1 MKNNIDSK
9 ILKVMNLAIKY
20 IGKLTEEDLDKLI
33 NGNITFAVSDKHKN
47 RLVKEIT
54 SENDWNNEIKKL
66 KEFNNREEASEYIR
80 KLKLSNEKLRNLGQ
94 ALGISISKS
103 TRKDNIIAMI
113 VEGCIGNRLKIEGIR
128 KGIIG

>member
-128 KGIIG
+128 RGIIG

>member
-1 MKNNIDSK
+1 MKNNMDSK

-66 KEFNNREEASEYIR
+66 NEFNTREEASEYIR

>member
-1 MKNNIDSK
+1 MKNNMDSK

-103 TRKDNIIAMI
+103 TKKDNIIAMI

>member
-33 NGNITFAVSDKHKN
+33 NGKITFAVSDKHKN

>member
-1 MKNNIDSK
+1 MKNNMDSK

-54 SENDWNNEIKKL
+54 SENDWSNEIKKL
-66 KEFNNREEASEYIR
+66 NEFNTREEASEYIR

>member
-1 MKNNIDSK
+1 MKNNMDSK

-47 RLVKEIT
+47 RRVKEVE
-54 SENDWNNEIKKL
+54 SQNDWSNEIKKL
-66 KEFNNREEASEYIR
+66 NEFNNREEASEYIR

>member
-1 MKNNIDSK
+1 MKNNMDSK

-66 KEFNNREEASEYIR
+66 KEFNTREEASEYIR

-103 TRKDNIIAMI
+103 TKKDNIIAMI

>member
-1 MKNNIDSK
+1 MKNNIVSK

-94 ALGISISKS
+94 AVGISISKS
-103 TRKDNIIAMI
+103 TKKDNIIAMI
-113 VEGCIGNRLKIEGIR
+113 VEGCVGNKLKIEGIR
-128 KGIIG
+128 RGIIG

>member
-54 SENDWNNEIKKL
+54 SENDWKNEIKKL

>member
-54 SENDWNNEIKKL
+54 SENDWNN
-66 KEFNNREEASEYIR
+66 
-80 KLKLSNEKLRNLGQ
+80 
-94 ALGISISKS
+94 
-103 TRKDNIIAMI
+103 
-113 VEGCIGNRLKIEGIR
+113 
-128 KGIIG
+128 

>member
-33 NGNITFAVSDKHKN
+33 KGDSTFAVSDKHKN

-113 VEGCIGNRLKIEGIR
+113 VEGCVGNKLKIEGIR
-128 KGIIG
+128 RGIIG

>member
-113 VEGCIGNRLKIEGIR
+113 VEGCVGNKLKIEGIR
-128 KGIIG
+128 RGIIG

>member
-66 KEFNNREEASEYIR
+66 KEFNTREEASEYIR

>member
-66 KEFNNREEASEYIR
+66 NEFNTREEASEYIR

>member
-103 TRKDNIIAMI
+103 TKKDNIIAMI

>member
-1 MKNNIDSK
+1 M
-9 ILKVMNLAIKY
+9 
-20 IGKLTEEDLDKLI
+20 
-33 NGNITFAVSDKHKN
+33 
-47 RLVKEIT
+47 
-54 SENDWNNEIKKL
+54 

>member
-103 TRKDNIIAMI
+103 TKKDNIIAMI
-113 VEGCIGNRLKIEGIR
+113 VEGCVGNKLKIEGIR
-128 KGIIG
+128 RGIIG

>member
-1 MKNNIDSK
+1 MKNNMDSK

-128 KGIIG
+128 RGIIG

>member
-1 MKNNIDSK
+1 MKNNMDSK

-66 KEFNNREEASEYIR
+66 KEFNTREEASEYIR

-103 TRKDNIIAMI
+103 TKKDNIIAII
-113 VEGCIGNRLKIEGIR
+113 VEGCVGNKLKIEGIR
-128 KGIIG
+128 RGIIG

>member
-1 MKNNIDSK
+1 MRSKIDSNV
-9 ILKVMNLAIKY
+9 LKAMDLAIKY

>member
-1 MKNNIDSK
+1 MKNNMDSK

-80 KLKLSNEKLRNLGQ
+80 KLKLNNEKLRNLGQ

-103 TRKDNIIAMI
+103 TKKDNIIAMI
-113 VEGCIGNRLKIEGIR
+113 VEGCVGNKLKIEGIR
-128 KGIIG
+128 RGIIG

>member
-33 NGNITFAVSDKHKN
+33 KGDSTFLVTDKHKN
-47 RLVKEIT
+47 RRVKEVE
-54 SENDWNNEIKKL
+54 SQNDWSNEIKKL
-66 KEFNNREEASEYIR
+66 NEFNNREEASEYIR

-103 TRKDNIIAMI
+103 TKKDNIIAMI
-113 VEGCIGNRLKIEGIR
+113 VEGCVGNKLKIEGIR
-128 KGIIG
+128 RGIIG

>member
-1 MKNNIDSK
+1 MKNNMDSK

-66 KEFNNREEASEYIR
+66 KEFNTREEASEYIR

-103 TRKDNIIAMI
+103 TKKDNIIAMI
-113 VEGCIGNRLKIEGIR
+113 VEGCVGNKLKIEGIR
-128 KGIIG
+128 RGIIG

>member
-1 MKNNIDSK
+1 MKNNMDSK

>member
-1 MKNNIDSK
+1 MKNNMDSK

-66 KEFNNREEASEYIR
+66 KDFNNREEASEYIR

-128 KGIIG
+128 RGIIG

>member
-33 NGNITFAVSDKHKN
+33 NGTSTFLVSDKHRNKA
-47 RLVKEIT
+47 VKEAVT
-54 SENDWNNEIKKL
+54 EYDWTIEIEKL

-103 TRKDNIIAMI
+103 TKKDNIIAMI

>member
-1 MKNNIDSK
+1 MKNNMDSK

-47 RLVKEIT
+47 RLVKEVE
-54 SENDWNNEIKKL
+54 SQNDWSNEIKKL
-66 KEFNNREEASEYIR
+66 NEFNNREEASEYIR